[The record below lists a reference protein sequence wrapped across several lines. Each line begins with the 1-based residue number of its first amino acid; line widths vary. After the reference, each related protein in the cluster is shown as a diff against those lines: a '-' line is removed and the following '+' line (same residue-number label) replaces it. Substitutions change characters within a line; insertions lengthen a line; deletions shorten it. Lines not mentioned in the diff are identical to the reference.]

1 MKAEISY
8 EVRLVAQEQL
18 FFSIIIPTY
27 NRPERLAT
35 CLESLTRLDYA
46 RDRFEVI
53 VVDDGS
59 KTPLKD
65 VVARFQDK
73 LNLTLLRQNNA
84 GPASA
89 RNAGAAKAKG
99 KYLAFTDDDCT
110 PASNWLQ
117 VLETYFTT
125 TPDCAIGG
133 LAVNALPDNL
143 YSTAS
148 QILIDYLYGYF
159 NADPERSRFFASNNF
174 ALPAKYFRQIG
185 SFDTSFPL
193 AAGEDRELCDRLLY
207 YGYPMR
213 YAKAAQIYHA
223 HKLSWKTFWRQ
234 HFNYGRGAFHFHQL
248 RFRRKS
254 EQIKVEP
261 LSFYFNL
268 LKYPF
273 SHASPQP
280 ALLVAALLFVSQVA
294 NVAGF
299 FWERYQVR
307 QTQVGEK
314 NRTYL
319 LHALLKLTSTRE
331 MRQIEK

>member
-1 MKAEISY
+1 
-8 EVRLVAQEQL
+8 VQQEQL

-27 NRPERLAT
+27 NRPERLTT
-35 CLESLTRLDYA
+35 CLESLTRLDYPWH
-46 RDRFEVI
+46 RFEVI

-73 LNLTLLRQNNA
+73 LNLTLLRQSNA

-89 RNAGAAKAKG
+89 RNAGAATARG

-117 VLETYFTT
+117 ALETYFTT

-133 LAVNALPDNL
+133 LTLNALPDNL

-148 QILIDYLYGYF
+148 QILIDYLYQYF
-159 NADPERSRFFASNNF
+159 NADPLRSRFFASNNF

-207 YGYPMR
+207 YGYPML
-213 YAKAAQIYHA
+213 YAKEAQIYHA
-223 HKLSWKTFWRQ
+223 HKLSLKTYWRQ

-248 RFRRKS
+248 RFRRNS

-261 LSFYFNL
+261 ISFYFNL

-273 SHASPQP
+273 SHSSPQP
-280 ALLVAALLFVSQVA
+280 RLLLAALLCLSQVA

-307 QTQVGEK
+307 QTEVGK
-314 NRTYL
+314 KDGTSL
-319 LHALLKLTSTRE
+319 LEAVSKLTSTRE
-331 MRQIEK
+331 MREMRK